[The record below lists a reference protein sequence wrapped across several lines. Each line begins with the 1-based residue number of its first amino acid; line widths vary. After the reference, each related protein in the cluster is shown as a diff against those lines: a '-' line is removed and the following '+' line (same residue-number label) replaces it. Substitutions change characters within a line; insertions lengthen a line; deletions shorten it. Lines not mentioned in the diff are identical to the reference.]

1 MCLHSFH
8 TNILAPRLLIKT
20 CFTRNTCL
28 GSSIKR
34 HLLHTLNTLYHVTV
48 LSIQF
53 IYVWTSFL
61 SLFSASKYIA
71 LNFSRTYCY
80 AALGENSDTKDNIFW
95 HIWHVS
101 AHCQVFT
108 YGYSVLLNLCALMER
123 TTLTNIY
130 VFNYVLPFWFVQR
143 REHWSKTVCEYFI
156 AVFLFF
162 KVQVSEAEIY
172 FILAY

>member
-1 MCLHSFH
+1 MNRKIILHPAKGVILSETLSTRVCLHSFH

-53 IYVWTSFL
+53 IYVLTSFI

-71 LNFSRTYCY
+71 LNLSRTYCY
-80 AALGENSDTKDNIFW
+80 AALGENSDTKDNILGG
-95 HIWHVS
+95 

-123 TTLTNIY
+123 TTLTTVY
-130 VFNYVLPFWFVQR
+130 VFNYVLPF
-143 REHWSKTVCEYFI
+143 
-156 AVFLFF
+156 
-162 KVQVSEAEIY
+162 
-172 FILAY
+172 

>member
-8 TNILAPRLLIKT
+8 TNILAPRLLSKT
-20 CFTRNTCL
+20 CFTRDTCL

-53 IYVWTSFL
+53 IYVWTSFF
-61 SLFSASKYIA
+61 SLFSASKWIA
-71 LNFSRTYCY
+71 LNLSRTYCN
-80 AALGENSDTKDNIFW
+80 ARLVKAVTLKTTFWGAFW

-108 YGYSVLLNLCALMER
+108 YGYSVLLSLCALMER
-123 TTLTNIY
+123 TTLTNVY

-143 REHWSKTVCEYFI
+143 REHWSKTGCEYFI
-156 AVFLFF
+156 AVCFVFFFLFF
-162 KVQVSEAEIY
+162 
-172 FILAY
+172 